1 MKIPFKNSILS
12 WMIKKRMHQIKLF
25 LKYPVLVQNK
35 LLLSLLE
42 KAKNTVFGKEHNFS
56 SIKSYDDFR
65 KSVPI
70 KTYEEFFPYIQKL
83 RNGGKDIL

>member
-12 WMIKKRMHQIKLF
+12 WMMKKRMHQIDLF
-25 LKYPVLVQNK
+25 LKYPFLVQNE

-42 KAKNTVFGKEHNFS
+42 KAKNTVFGKKYKFS
-56 SIKSYDDFR
+56 SIKSYADFR

-70 KTYEEFFPYIQKL
+70 KSY
-83 RNGGKDIL
+83 